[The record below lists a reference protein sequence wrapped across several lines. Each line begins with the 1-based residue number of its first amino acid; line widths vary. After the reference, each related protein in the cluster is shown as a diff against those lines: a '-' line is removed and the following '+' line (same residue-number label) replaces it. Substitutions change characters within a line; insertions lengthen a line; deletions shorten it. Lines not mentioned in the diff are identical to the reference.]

1 MQNKTEKNGKK
12 TGGFYLSLKKAYE
25 RLLKVRGEPREVSL
39 GFALGIFIGMSPTMG
54 FQMPIAIFF
63 AALLKWNKISAVMG
77 VWITNPMTAPFL
89 YGFTYFVGAKI
100 LGVRNLAGMMNNI
113 DRSTVSEILSEG
125 PEILWSLVIGGIVIG
140 LPLAVASYYFC
151 YSAVRKYQ
159 NELKAKLAKQK
170 EKYREGIKGE
180 LARRKEKFVQKKEE
194 RQQKLAQKKEE
205 RQQKKKK
212 AIKRLD

>member
-1 MQNKTEKNGKK
+1 MQNKPEENDKK
-12 TGGFYLSLKKAYE
+12 TGSFYLSLKKAYE

-54 FQMPIAIFF
+54 FQMPIAVFF

-89 YGFTYFVGAKI
+89 YGFTYLVGAKI
-100 LGVRNLAGMMNNI
+100 LGLRNLAGIMDNI
-113 DRSTVSEILSEG
+113 DRSTISEILSEG
-125 PEILWSLVIGGIVIG
+125 PEILWSLIVGGIVIG
-140 LPLAVASYYFC
+140 LPLAVAGYYFC

-159 NELKAKLAKQK
+159 NDLKAKLVKQK

-180 LARRKEKFVQKKEE
+180 LAKQKK
-194 RQQKLAQKKEE
+194 KMAQKKED

-212 AIKRLD
+212 KKGNKET